1 MYHGACIP
9 LRVHTV
15 VVSVQHSEKIS
26 LEELRADVMTKVI
39 RVVIP
44 EKYLDDGTTFHINP
58 CGLFVVGGP
67 QVSGWSFGF
76 LCLYVVC
83 VFTVSVS
90 PSQFVLHSLG
100 WFAFLLRFCCK
111 LKSSVRSH
119 HRHSLDHM
127 TYSSAV
133 FYSCFKFGCLF
144 VSNSWGSK
152 ISVYY
157 SWKFLKLIKLSISI
171 ISIYCAYEFV

>member
-67 QVSGWSFGF
+67 QVSGCCFGP
-76 LCLYVVC
+76 LCFYVVC
-83 VFTVSVS
+83 VFTVSMS
-90 PSQFVLHSLG
+90 SSQFVLHSLV

-119 HRHSLDHM
+119 RRHSLDHM
-127 TYSSAV
+127 TNSSTV
-133 FYSCFKFGCLF
+133 FYSHFKFGCLF
-144 VSNSWGSK
+144 VTA
-152 ISVYY
+152 ILVEVR
-157 SWKFLKLIKLSISI
+157 FPFI
-171 ISIYCAYEFV
+171 IAVSF